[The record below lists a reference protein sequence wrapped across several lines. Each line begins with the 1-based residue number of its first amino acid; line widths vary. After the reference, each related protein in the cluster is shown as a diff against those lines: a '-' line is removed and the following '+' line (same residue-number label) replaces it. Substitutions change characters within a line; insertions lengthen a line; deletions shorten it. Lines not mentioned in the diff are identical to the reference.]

1 MTEKTTQH
9 PRLVTR
15 DLAGP
20 EREFVRKTPLLELLG
35 AIDDDDEKPP
45 SEQQM
50 SLFEKIT
57 GQ

>member
-1 MTEKTTQH
+1 VNLFEKN
-9 PRLVTR
+9 
-15 DLAGP
+15 
-20 EREFVRKTPLLELLG
+20 PLLELLG

-45 SEQQM
+45 SEQHM